1 MRTGKSN
8 DRLILIHFNSGHKH
22 YFVVSD
28 SFKFSQNLIEILY
41 TDNKPLYLGRKSPFA
56 EDIHLHQNLHRNRH
70 LSRNFQWSEG
80 K

>member
-28 SFKFSQNLIEILY
+28 SFKFGQK
-41 TDNKPLYLGRKSPFA
+41 TDENPL
-56 EDIHLHQNLHRNRH
+56 H
-70 LSRNFQWSEG
+70 
-80 K
+80 